1 MATATQMMAIGI
13 SSRYQPLTECDPRT
27 HSPYGLP
34 ITEDCASHSLRDN
47 DLAGALSADS
57 LRDLDRISHPNSFP
71 AGALLFVEGQAARGV
86 YILCHGHAK
95 LMTTNRDGKTLILKI
110 AKAGEILGLD
120 AVISGRPYEFTVE
133 TLHASQLA
141 FVGREDFLRFLRTH
155 GEACLY
161 AAQHLSRDCRS
172 VYESIRSIGLSHSVT
187 EKLARLLLQWSAD
200 AKSTDGA
207 VRIKVA
213 LTHEEIAQL
222 IGSSRETVT
231 RILGEFKKRRVLE
244 VHGSTL
250 LLRNKSALE
259 SLAFGG

>member
-13 SSRYQPLTECDPRT
+13 SARYQPPAECDARGN
-27 HSPYGLP
+27 SPYGLP
-34 ITEDCASHSLRDN
+34 ITEDCASHTLRDN
-47 DLAGALSADS
+47 ELAGALSSDS
-57 LRDLDRISHPNSFP
+57 LQDLDRISHPNSFP
-71 AGALLFVEGQAARGV
+71 AGALLFVEGQTARGV
-86 YILCHGHAK
+86 YLLCHGYAK

-110 AKAGEILGLD
+110 ARPGEILGLD

-141 FVGREDFLRFLRTH
+141 FVSREDFLRFLRSH
-155 GEACLY
+155 GDACLY

-200 AKSTDGA
+200 ARSADGT

-244 VHGSTL
+244 VHGSTVVM
-250 LLRNKSALE
+250 RNVSALE
-259 SLAFGG
+259 NLARG